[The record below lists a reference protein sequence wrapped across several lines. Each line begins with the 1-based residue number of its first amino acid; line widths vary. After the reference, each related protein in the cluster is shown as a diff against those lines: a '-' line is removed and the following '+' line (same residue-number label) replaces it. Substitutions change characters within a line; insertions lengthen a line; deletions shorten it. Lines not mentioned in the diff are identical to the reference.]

1 MVEAEPTNGHAME
14 VFQMDRMTLSDQLFV
29 RSKYDEKLQNK
40 RKLETM
46 TSSFFSIVL
55 ILII

>member
-1 MVEAEPTNGHAME
+1 MVEAEPMNGHAMG

-29 RSKYDEKLQNK
+29 RSKYDEKHQNK

-46 TSSFFSIVL
+46 TFFFSILL